1 MEYFVTLSFRKHYM
15 GFGSDSQYS
24 TVVVFN
30 QRTSSPA
37 KEAIALAEAEVYK
50 KFSSDETTISNIELK
65 EISKL

>member
-1 MEYFVTLSFRKHYM
+1 M

-24 TVVVFN
+24 TVVLFN

-65 EISKL
+65 GISKL